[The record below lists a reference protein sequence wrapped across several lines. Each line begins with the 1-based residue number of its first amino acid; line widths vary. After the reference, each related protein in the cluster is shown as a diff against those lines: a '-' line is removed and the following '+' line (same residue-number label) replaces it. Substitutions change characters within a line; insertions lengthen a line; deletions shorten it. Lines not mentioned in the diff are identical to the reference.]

1 MIIAIMCVPFGM
13 MVYLCLAQ
21 VQKDVDFARTEAE
34 GLAAIEK
41 VWGGTLSLG
50 GGQSRTSPAELATLL
65 KERFSA
71 WDAQFKAGAAVAAMA
86 DVLRSPKGPADAMDA
101 AKTAIQKLADGS
113 NLTLDPDVDNFYLMN
128 AATVRM
134 PELVAV
140 TAGLR
145 DAAAVYFD
153 PKAKP
158 STADFVTY
166 VRAHARFDLAVDPIG
181 SNVESSVGGNAGQG
195 PDLAAVALPPPGRGP
210 GQARQGDQRRGRGR

>member
-181 SNVESSVGGNAGQG
+181 SNVESSVGGNAGG
-195 PDLAAVALPPPGRGP
+195 TVAKAPTSPL
-210 GQARQGDQRRGRGR
+210 